1 MSKDK
6 KKAIR
11 EQISKLEKELEALDI
26 EEKTLGFITTLRNVL
41 LIDKCSIVLQGH
53 EEYQFT
59 EKYNMSNIPYDVR
72 KEIVKLLNKIE
83 AKRVLN
89 KTEAKEEDD

>member
-1 MSKDK
+1 MKEDK

-11 EQISKLEKELEALDI
+11 EQISKLEKELEALNL
-26 EEKTLGFITTLRNVL
+26 EEITLGFITTLRNVL
-41 LIDKCSIVLQGH
+41 LIDKCSIILQGH
-53 EEYQFT
+53 EEYQFS

-83 AKRVLN
+83 AKRVLD
-89 KTEAKEEDD
+89 KTDAKEEDE